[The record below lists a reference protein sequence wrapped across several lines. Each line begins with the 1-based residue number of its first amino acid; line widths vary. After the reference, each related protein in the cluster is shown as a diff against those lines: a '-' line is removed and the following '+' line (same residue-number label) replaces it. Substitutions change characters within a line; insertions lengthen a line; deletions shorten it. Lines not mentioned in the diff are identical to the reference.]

1 MDTMYMKKAIELAKK
16 GTGRTSPNPLVGA
29 VVVRNGKIVGTGYH
43 KKSGEP
49 HAEIIAL
56 ERAGALSRGANLYV
70 NLEPCNHRGRT
81 PPCTEAIIKAGI
93 KRVFIA
99 IRDPNPLVDGKGI
112 VKLRENGV
120 EVFEGLMEEEA
131 FKTNEIFFKY
141 IQTKQPFVALKT
153 AISIDGKIATKTG
166 ESQWITGER
175 ARRHGHI
182 LRNTYD
188 AILVGIGT
196 VKKDNPRLTCRLPGK
211 KGGNPIRIIV
221 DSKLSINHDAR
232 VFDADISASTL
243 IATTNQAPLP
253 KLQQIQKKAKVLL
266 INKGLQVDLPTLL
279 KRLGEM
285 EIISILVEGGSRING
300 SFIADNL
307 VDKYYC
313 YIAPIIIGGDRA
325 PGAFGGEGIP
335 VLTSASK
342 LMDVSINH
350 LGEDLL
356 LTGYLKKSVT
366 AV

>member
-1 MDTMYMKKAIELAKK
+1 MDTMYMKKALELAKK
-16 GTGRTSPNPLVGA
+16 GTGQTSPNPLVGA
-29 VVVRNGKIVGTGYH
+29 VVVKNGNIVGTGYH

-49 HAEIIAL
+49 HAEIIAI
-56 ERAGALSRGANLYV
+56 ERAEALSRGADLYV

-93 KRVFIA
+93 KRVFVA

-112 VKLRENGV
+112 GKLRENGV
-120 EVFEGLMEEEA
+120 EVYEGLMEEEA

-166 ESQWITGER
+166 ESKWITGER

-196 VKKDNPRLTCRLPGK
+196 VKKDNPRLTCRHPGK
-211 KGGNPIRIIV
+211 KGRNPIRIIV
-221 DSKLSINHDAR
+221 DSKLSIDHEAR
-232 VFDADISASTL
+232 VFDTDVSAPTI

-253 KLQQIQKKAKVLL
+253 KLHQIQKKAKIL
-266 INKGLQVDLPTLL
+266 IINEGSQVNLRLLL

-300 SFIADNL
+300 SFISANL

-325 PGAFGGEGIP
+325 PGAFGGEGIS

-342 LMDVSINH
+342 LMDVSVKH

-356 LTGYLKKSVT
+356 LTGYLKNST
-366 AV
+366 NAI